1 MATETR
7 AAVKRKLNITWD
19 DDGTDARVDDVI
31 STVTPWLASRLG
43 YEPGHA
49 FTEEDGPAWGLFLSA
64 CLYEFSDAMDD
75 FLDYYAEEIS
85 CTRAIVTASA
95 GEASGGSQAQG

>member
-1 MATETR
+1 MEAETV

-19 DDGTDARVDDVI
+19 DDGTDARVHDVI

-43 YEPGHA
+43 YGPGHA

-75 FLDYYAEEIS
+75 FLDYYAEEIA
-85 CTRAIVTASA
+85 CTRAIVTSSA
-95 GEASGGSQAQG
+95 GEASDGSQAQG